1 MYSRYPILSSIII
14 LPLGVVRLMK
24 LRNPNSISD
33 SGEFVGVAFIAVSGI
48 LNAALY
54 LMTRRRLLW
63 GDSRAVRRKSEHDAL
78 FHVEANGPHSAVNAE
93 MRHV

>member
-63 GDSRAVRRKSEHDAL
+63 GIVEL
-78 FHVEANGPHSAVNAE
+78 FAGNLNM
-93 MRHV
+93 MRCFTLKQMGLIQLLMPR